1 MTEIEFKSKMGVEL
15 IDFYGG
21 DSRVVQSARVST
33 LGANEPE
40 PGEGKGLV
48 KFLLREG
55 HCYDGETDVLTRR
68 GWVNWVDVQDEDEFC
83 TVDLDSNEVTYSRAS
98 SITRQHYS
106 GEMVRIV
113 KTGIDLLVTPGHRM
127 VSSTRLSGGVGWT
140 PYGIENASEFHNRAY
155 RVPRALGVRAGETPT
170 YARLLGFVLGD
181 AHVAIKGGITFHLRK
196 KRKIDFLKSEAAK
209 CGFRVSVHA
218 DGETFGLISDSEFL
232 SLARRTYT
240 PSRERCVP
248 DEVMDSWSSCAV
260 DDLLEGLIESD
271 GHRDPGSNK
280 VSICTVSRTLAN
292 QLQQFGAIGLRAV
305 SFTESVTKGDWS
317 NGSPLFTMRPSTPRS
332 DQVRVGW
339 TPEDREREV
348 SRVKY
353 DGTVYCATVPN
364 GTLFVRRG
372 GSAVWSGNSSPFEHS
387 GFTFR
392 VHAPIFV
399 TRQMLRHRSS
409 QFNEESGRY
418 RELEPVFY
426 VPSAERPVVQ
436 VGKTGDY
443 TFEDDDEANAIASEI
458 IQSASQNA
466 WADYRE
472 LVFHGI
478 AKEVARMVLP
488 VNLFSTMYMTLNARN
503 LMHFLDLRLDKHA
516 QSEIREVAEHMEVAF
531 SYEMP
536 WTYDAWKESKNG

>member
-55 HCYDGETDVLTRR
+55 H
-68 GWVNWVDVQDEDEFC
+68 
-83 TVDLDSNEVTYSRAS
+83 
-98 SITRQHYS
+98 
-106 GEMVRIV
+106 M
-113 KTGIDLLVTPGHRM
+113 
-127 VSSTRLSGGVGWT
+127 
-140 PYGIENASEFHNRAY
+140 
-155 RVPRALGVRAGETPT
+155 
-170 YARLLGFVLGD
+170 
-181 AHVAIKGGITFHLRK
+181 
-196 KRKIDFLKSEAAK
+196 
-209 CGFRVSVHA
+209 
-218 DGETFGLISDSEFL
+218 
-232 SLARRTYT
+232 
-240 PSRERCVP
+240 
-248 DEVMDSWSSCAV
+248 
-260 DDLLEGLIESD
+260 
-271 GHRDPGSNK
+271 
-280 VSICTVSRTLAN
+280 
-292 QLQQFGAIGLRAV
+292 
-305 SFTESVTKGDWS
+305 
-317 NGSPLFTMRPSTPRS
+317 
-332 DQVRVGW
+332 
-339 TPEDREREV
+339 
-348 SRVKY
+348 
-353 DGTVYCATVPN
+353 
-364 GTLFVRRG
+364 
-372 GSAVWSGNSSPFEHS
+372 SPFEHS

-443 TFEDDDEANAIASEI
+443 AFQHDIDASLFL
-458 IQSASQNA
+458 SH
-466 WADYRE
+466 E
-472 LVFHGI
+472 LKTATSDSWRSYTYMLDRGI